1 MKLGA
6 EPKKMAMLAGLGVLA
21 AYSIYTNLLSGPDIP
36 ESARQGQAAAPPAGI
51 PKSDGPAAATTPAQQ
66 QTEERLT
73 QRRQLMGGRQAVRE
87 FIPTL
92 KAARPEDRPD
102 PMKVDPTLRLDLL
115 AKLQNV
121 TLSGGQ
127 RSLFDLGTQPPP
139 DAPKTGDVPKIDV
152 GKPKSKGRMDV
163 AMLHPQPKPA
173 DVKPAAAVKPPPPPI
188 PLKFYGYS
196 SARTGGAKR
205 VFFLEGEDIFV
216 VNEGDLIKRRYKV
229 VQIRLNSVVVEDTEH
244 KHQQTL
250 QLEEPPNAG

>member
-6 EPKKMAMLAGLGVLA
+6 EPKKIAMLAGLGVLA

-36 ESARQGQAAAPPAGI
+36 ASARQSQNAPRPAPAAAPSSAP
-51 PKSDGPAAATTPAQQ
+51 TPAQQ
-66 QTEERLT
+66 QTAERLA
-73 QRRQLMGGRQAVRE
+73 QRRQMIGGRQSVGE
-87 FIPTL
+87 FRPSL

-115 AKLQNV
+115 AKLQTV

-127 RSLFDLGTQPPP
+127 RSLFDLSTAPPAAE
-139 DAPKTGDVPKIDV
+139 APKTDNVDKIIPGAPKT
-152 GKPKSKGRMDV
+152 PRGRLET
-163 AMLHPQPKPA
+163 AMLHPQPKPKDA
-173 DVKPAAAVKPPPPPI
+173 PAAAAVKPPPPPI

-205 VFFLEGEDIFV
+205 AFFIEGEDIFV

-229 VQIRLNSVVVEDTEH
+229 IQIRLNSVVVEDTEH

-250 QLEEPPNAG
+250 PLEEPPNAG

>member
-6 EPKKMAMLAGLGVLA
+6 EPKKMAALGALGLLAS
-21 AYSIYTNLLSGPDIP
+21 YSIYTNLLSGPDIP
-36 ESARQGQAAAPPAGI
+36 ESARQSQGSRPAAVPSPGLPAAP
-51 PKSDGPAAATTPAQQ
+51 TPAQQ
-66 QTEERLT
+66 ATNERLAVRK
-73 QRRQLMGGRQAVRE
+73 QVMGGRQSVGE
-87 FIPTL
+87 FRPTL
-92 KAARPEDRPD
+92 KPARPEDRPD

-127 RSLFDLGTQPPP
+127 RSLFDLGAQPPP
-139 DAPKTGDVPKIDV
+139 EVKTADVPGIKV
-152 GKPKSKGRMDV
+152 GETKKSKGRMDV
-163 AMLHPQPKPA
+163 AMLFPQRKPA
-173 DVKPAAAVKPPPPPI
+173 DVKAAAAVKPPPPPI

-229 VQIRLNSVVVEDTEH
+229 IQIRLNSVVVEDTEH

>member
-6 EPKKMAMLAGLGVLA
+6 EPKKIAMLGGLGLLA

-36 ESARQGQAAAPPAGI
+36 ASARQSQTAARPATGAANPDSGAAP
-51 PKSDGPAAATTPAQQ
+51 TPAQQ
-66 QTEERLT
+66 QTAERLA
-73 QRRQLMGGRQAVRE
+73 QRRQVMGGRQAVGE
-87 FIPTL
+87 FRPTL
-92 KAARPEDRPD
+92 KPARPEDRAD

-127 RSLFDLGTQPPP
+127 RSLFDLGTQAPAE
-139 DAPKTGDVPKIDV
+139 APKTADVPNIPVK
-152 GKPKSKGRMDV
+152 KSKGRMDV
-163 AMLHPQPKPA
+163 AMLYPQPKPA
-173 DVKPAAAVKPPPPPI
+173 EVKPADAVKPPPPPI

-216 VNEGDLIKRRYKV
+216 VNEGDLVKRRYKV
-229 VQIRLNSVVVEDTEH
+229 IQIRLNSVVVEDTEH